1 MLHNMK
7 NNIRLENREN
17 KMQLLNLESV
27 PTRHLLYFS
36 FYMFS
41 KHQAVSTTNAFCET
55 KTPV

>member
-1 MLHNMK
+1 MK